1 MLARYAV
8 ALLLAFISGCASLSK
23 SPSLTTDPNW
33 VSETLPNGMR
43 YHLYPIDGE
52 QIELRLVVNVG
63 SLNEEDKERGYA
75 HFIEHMA
82 FNGTQRFPNNSV
94 FTEFAQVGV
103 EFGPD
108 INAVTDY
115 GRTVYQLSLPD
126 NKRLPEALD
135 WFRDISDGMTLDRNE
150 VAGEVGVIF
159 AEWRRD
165 NREDTSWPLKLYEDL
180 IDDSL
185 YIDRDPIGTE
195 FTLNRVTPERLR
207 AFYDKWYQ
215 ANRIQL
221 VVIGGFDAEDVQ
233 VEIEEEFASL
243 RSESPNPEP
252 HSIIP
257 VDRDTQY
264 PLTLYASQGESPA
277 LVVSFK
283 DGEDKYPQTLAEQR
297 ELWLHWMI
305 LDAVQLRLEEQF
317 ERENLAHN
325 GLYFN
330 FGFLP
335 GWTVYELSVEFNDID
350 RPFVLDSVARN
361 IASLRDH
368 GVTFDEFLSLL
379 EQYESSIFFHEDQL
393 PIEVA
398 ENVYNDLYYNRLP
411 QSRSEQNANFNKF
424 LEEIEL
430 DDLNHELARLLKPSN
445 QSLSLVYGKG
455 ESIANAEKQRD
466 RYMNTVAKQGDVI
479 RVSYAEVQIPQPESF
494 LSVSE
499 DAIEMA
505 ENVFRWKLPN
515 GLPTLYYKMD
525 DSYYET
531 QVVLQA
537 KGGVAAMSTKER
549 AALDFLFETYRN
561 GSVGDVSSNDF
572 SHYLESL
579 GVNIEP
585 QVYGNSH
592 NFSMYVPTEALL
604 DGLNAMRYLVEN
616 ATPNRVAFE
625 REKVRLIERMNL
637 AQTSPYEVF
646 GRASIDLIYPA
657 PSYESAL
664 TTEDYESVTFED
676 VTALFDKLFGD
687 MGHFSVYVVSDEPL
701 LAVQGVVTAFL
712 GNMKTTREKTEARP
726 LSYNQRGGRVIKHLS
741 PENRTYVEQ
750 VYIRSSTPR
759 TVDSV
764 FAEDLLNRVLQ
775 TRYNQI
781 VREEY
786 SLSYDPYFSSWTWD
800 GEDVVTTTMTALVSP
815 DKEKELTLLWPKIR
829 TSLTK
834 PVTKTERDNAA
845 RQLIKDLYESQTDP
859 QFLVGSIARYDLW
872 GYDLEGLIFPEQV
885 IERIDTKTLSEMA
898 SVLFEDAAFFE
909 SILRPIKAK

>member
-1 MLARYAV
+1 MLVRYAV
-8 ALLLAFISGCASLSK
+8 ALFVLLISGCASFPK
-23 SPSLTTDPNW
+23 SPTLTPDPNW
-33 VSETLPNGMR
+33 VSATLPNGMR
-43 YHLYPIDGE
+43 YHLYPIEGE
-52 QIELRLVVNVG
+52 QIELRLIVNVG
-63 SLNEEDKERGYA
+63 SLDEEDNERGYA

-82 FNGTQRFPNNSV
+82 FNGTRRYPNNSV
-94 FTEFAQVGV
+94 FEEFAQVGV

-108 INAVTDY
+108 INAVTEY

-126 NKRLPEALD
+126 HKRLPDALD

-165 NREDTSWPLKLYEDL
+165 NREDTPWPLKLYDDL

-195 FTLNRVTPERLR
+195 STLNRVTAESLK

-221 VVIGGFDAEDVQ
+221 VVIGGFDVENVK
-233 VEIEEEFASL
+233 VEIEEEFSSL
-243 RSESPNPEP
+243 GTESTLPEP
-252 HSIIP
+252 YSILP

-297 ELWLHWMI
+297 DLWLRWMV

-335 GWTVYELSVEFNDID
+335 GWKVYELSVEFNDID
-350 RPFVLDSVARN
+350 RPYVLDSVARN

-368 GVTFDEFLSLL
+368 GVTLDEFLSLV
-379 EQYESSIFFHEDQL
+379 EQYESRNFFHEDQL

-398 ENVYNDLYYNRLP
+398 ENVYNDFYYNRLP
-411 QSRSEQNANFNKF
+411 QSRSEQNDNFNKF
-424 LEEIEL
+424 LEDIEL
-430 DDLNHELARLLKPSN
+430 DDLNRELTRLLKPSN
-445 QSLSLVYGKG
+445 QSLTIVYGKG

-466 RYMNTVAKQGDVI
+466 SYMNTVVNQGEIVK
-479 RVSYAEVQIPQPESF
+479 VSYAEVQIPQPEPF
-494 LSVSE
+494 VTVTE

-505 ENVFRWKLPN
+505 ENIFRWKLPN
-515 GLPTLYYKMD
+515 GMPALYYKMD
-525 DSYYET
+525 DSDYET

-549 AALDFLFETYRN
+549 AALDLLFETYRN
-561 GSVGDVSSNDF
+561 GSVGEVSSNDY

-592 NFSMYVPTEALL
+592 SVSMYVPTEYLL
-604 DGLNAMRYLVEN
+604 DGLNALRYLVEN
-616 ATPNRVAFE
+616 TTPSEVAFE
-625 REKVRLIERMNL
+625 REKVRLIERINI

-646 GRASIDLIYPA
+646 DRASLNLIYPP
-657 PSYESAL
+657 PSYESPL
-664 TTEDYESVTFED
+664 TIEDYESVTFED
-676 VTALFDKLFGD
+676 VTSLFNKLFGD
-687 MGHFSVYVVSDEPL
+687 MGYFSVYVVSDEPL
-701 LAVQGVVTAFL
+701 LAVQGVVTALL
-712 GNMKTTREKTEARP
+712 GNLKTTREKTEVKS
-726 LSYNQRGGRVIKHLS
+726 LIYNQKGGRVVKHLS
-741 PENRTYVEQ
+741 PEDRTYVEQ
-750 VYIRSSTPR
+750 VFIRSSTPR

-786 SLSYDPYFSSWTWD
+786 SLSYDPFFSSWTWD
-800 GEDVVTTTMTALVSP
+800 GESVVTTTMTALVSP
-815 DKEKELTLLWPKIR
+815 DKEKELESLWPKIR
-829 TSLTK
+829 KALTK
-834 PVTKTERDNAA
+834 PVTKTERNNAA
-845 RQLIKDLYESQTDP
+845 RQLIKDWYESQTDP

-885 IERIDTKTLSEMA
+885 IERIDNKTLSEMA
-898 SVLFEDAAFFE
+898 SVLFDDAAFFE
-909 SILRPIKAK
+909 SILRPINAD